1 MLSWWH
7 NPKARGI
14 FFQLITLMFV
24 VWLGWTVTEN
34 TIANL
39 QRLNIASG
47 YSFLGNT
54 AGFSINFS
62 LVDYSE
68 ERSYGR
74 ALLVGFLNTVLC
86 AVLGILFAT
95 VIGFVVGIARLSH
108 NWIIARLATVYVEV
122 VRNIPLLLQIFFWY
136 IGVLRTLPG
145 PRNSLELLPNVLI
158 NTRGMV
164 IPKPLLQEGFGI
176 VAVIFVLACV
186 VSFFLRRWA
195 RRRQQQTGR
204 QFPVFWSSL
213 GMILLLPLLA
223 FFVVGQP
230 IVWEY
235 PELKGFNFVG
245 GSTLVPELV
254 ALVLALS
261 IYTASFIAEIVRAG
275 IQAVSHGQ
283 TEASLSLG
291 LRRGQFLRL
300 IIIPQAMRVIIPPLT
315 NQYLNLTKNSS
326 LAAAIAYPEL
336 VSVFAGI
343 VLNQTGQA
351 VEVLSIVLAIYL
363 SLSITTSLFMNWY
376 NARFALVER

>member
-14 FFQLITLMFV
+14 FFQLITLIFV

-62 LVDYSE
+62 LVEYSE

-95 VIGFVVGIARLSH
+95 VVGFVVGIARLSN
-108 NWIIARLATVYVEV
+108 NWIIARLATVYVEI

-164 IPKPLLQEGFGI
+164 IPKPLLQEGFG
-176 VAVIFVLACV
+176 VVTMVFVLACV

-195 RRRQQQTGR
+195 RRRQQQTGQ

-223 FFVVGQP
+223 FFLMGQP